1 VEVPLTLRR
10 YALSSPGP
18 ASMHSTS
25 SAGASHAA
33 SPLPSTR
40 PVTRAIQACEA
51 WLAPLQ
57 RAARTP
63 TAQQHDDLAA
73 TGRPSPGRTVLRAP
87 VFSAGWLAIR
97 FLISAAM
104 VINASPTL
112 VAFLALVSRKGM
124 PISSAKALAVA

>member
-1 VEVPLTLRR
+1 VELEGKTIKLQIVRSRAEARPCPLFSRDCPFVSGTRLGR
-10 YALSSPGP
+10 SG
-18 ASMHSTS
+18 
-25 SAGASHAA
+25 SA
-33 SPLPSTR
+33 PLPARIT
-40 PVTRAIQACEA
+40 
-51 WLAPLQ
+51 
-57 RAARTP
+57 AARTP